1 MENLRCL
8 HSAVTLH
15 KKVFIEV
22 LGKLLRE
29 KLPPSPNSNANPKPK
44 PNPDPD
50 RGAIF
55 LGAIFW
61 TLLIKDYKSLM
72 FKRLIYKRFPLRIL
86 Q

>member
-1 MENLRCL
+1 MPSLCCNTAQKSVHWGSRKI
-8 HSAVTLH
+8 APR
-15 KKVFIEV
+15 KIA
-22 LGKLLRE
+22 
-29 KLPPSPNSNANPKPK
+29 PPSPNSNANPKPK